1 MNGYIGRKIPEYV
14 GHAFHADVLGQLV
27 GTLLLIFYLLQE
39 VLVCLVQLY
48 HKIENR
54 QVKPHDIMKVGQQ
67 LGDSVRTIEKVF
79 NPYSV
84 NYA

>member
-1 MNGYIGRKIPEYV
+1 MGYASANLLLVARSADLFGASVVMKETHEGIQ
-14 GHAFHADVLGQLV
+14 ADV
-27 GTLLLIFYLLQE
+27 E
-39 VLVCLVQLY
+39 LY

-54 QVKPHDIMKVGQQ
+54 QVKPHDIIKVGQQ
-67 LGDSVRTIEKVF
+67 LSDSVRTNEKVF

>member
-1 MNGYIGRKIPEYV
+1 MKETHEGIQ
-14 GHAFHADVLGQLV
+14 ADV
-27 GTLLLIFYLLQE
+27 E
-39 VLVCLVQLY
+39 LY